1 MLEIVFSDSAAG
13 SLTLA
18 MDRIRPIDGA
28 TAVFIAH
35 ADGRK
40 PKKAEC
46 RAAQRQAETRERRCW
61 AEAVPLEGSHKDI
74 LSFPLALSVGEIDE
88 TGIGAKRE
96 AALSLLTHTYP
107 EIGSEAASTLLETS
121 RASLAALLARAGAGA
136 PLRIW
141 TSSQPDET
149 CGLYWLLA
157 QLQPIGLEGLDI
169 TLVALPEYETRPDG
183 TVVQYGGWGDVEPH
197 QWGRLAGLGKQ
208 LPTHLAK
215 AMAAHWNTLQTENAP
230 LRAMLNGRLVSA
242 PETLYDSY
250 ILHELDAAGE
260 EFMEAIVVGKVLG
273 KYRLGIGDAWV
284 SLRIEQFIQS
294 GRLEPVTQPAAEGP
308 IYHRLLRK
316 RR

>member
-18 MDRIRPIDGA
+18 MGKIRPIGGA
-28 TAVFIAH
+28 TAAFIAH

-40 PKKAEC
+40 PKKAER
-46 RAAQRQAETRERRCW
+46 RAAQRQAETRERHCW
-61 AEAVPLEGSHKDI
+61 VEAVPLEGSRKDI

-88 TGIGAKRE
+88 TGIGTKRE
-96 AALSLLTHTYP
+96 AALSLLMHTYP

-121 RASLAALLARAGAGA
+121 RASLAALLARAGTGA

-141 TSSQPDET
+141 TSGQPDET

-183 TVVQYGGWGDVEPH
+183 TVVQYGSWGDVEPH
-197 QWGRLAGLGKQ
+197 QWGKLAGLGKR

-230 LRAMLNGRLVSA
+230 LRATLNGRLVSA

-260 EFMEAIVVGKVLG
+260 EFMEANRCGQGAWKIPPGHWRRVGF
-273 KYRLGIGDAWV
+273 A
-284 SLRIEQFIQS
+284 
-294 GRLEPVTQPAAEGP
+294 P
-308 IYHRLLRK
+308 H
-316 RR
+316 